1 MNLFAIALVI
11 ASTFM
16 HASWNLMAKH
26 GKSEHDFF
34 ERMQVMIIL
43 VGLIPFAISEY
54 HARSIPSQAWVYAVF
69 SGFSCGVYYFS
80 LANAYSLSDFTTA
93 YPVARALPVLL
104 MGFIDTARGE
114 MPTSI
119 GWLGMV
125 MVAVGCTFSP
135 LESIKEIRL
144 SKYINKASVWMVLT
158 AFGTVG
164 YSTFDKM
171 ASEIVKKGVWTAGR
185 YGYAFY
191 AFSGIFYII
200 IKRLFHRKSS
210 ENSNNRNIG
219 WFMPILSGIL
229 GFGAYWLVLWAYQ
242 LVNRASYVVTFR
254 QFSIVIGVIA
264 AFIIYR
270 EKGFAIRMT
279 AVLTITAGLII
290 ITIWG

>member
-54 HARSIPSQAWVYAVF
+54 HARSIPSQAWIYAVL

-185 YGYAFY
+185 YGYIFY

-200 IKRLFHRKSS
+200 IKRLFHRSDPDKKS
-210 ENSNNRNIG
+210 
-219 WFMPILSGIL
+219 LSGIL